1 MEAYEQKLISDALNY
16 AHLTTLPKK
25 ADQTKVLWIEA
36 IAKIRLANN
45 SIGYGVVKRNADL
58 SYRVTYVNG
67 ATAAIVELEEVY
79 PYVVLDKQYIH
90 KFGKNDTEKERI
102 AYLKPLNLPYAMT
115 QDYFDNMT
123 VDELNKEVVKAAVY
137 QQLKALEE

>member
-1 MEAYEQKLISDALNY
+1 MDTYEQKLISDALNF

-25 ADQTKVLWIEA
+25 ADPQKSLWIEA

-45 SIGYGVVKRNADL
+45 SVAYGVVKRNADL
-58 SYRVTYVNG
+58 SYRVAYVNG
-67 ATAAIVELEEVY
+67 ATAAIVEIEEVY

-102 AYLKPLNLPYAMT
+102 AYLKSLKLPYVT
-115 QDYFDNMT
+115 EGYFDNM
-123 VDELNKEVVKAAVY
+123 DIEELNKEVVKAAVY

>member
-1 MEAYEQKLISDALNY
+1 MDTYEQNLISDVLNF

-25 ADQTKVLWIEA
+25 ADPQKSLWIEA

-45 SIGYGVVKRNADL
+45 SVAYGVVKRNADL

-67 ATAAIVELEEVY
+67 STAALAKIEEVY
-79 PYVVLDKQYIH
+79 PYIVLDKQYIK
-90 KFGKNDTEKERI
+90 KFPKESDESDRI
-102 AYLKPLNLPYAMT
+102 AYLQSLNLPYAVGG
-115 QDYFDNMT
+115 YFDNM
-123 VDELNKEVVKAAVY
+123 DIEELNKEVVKAAVF

>member
-1 MEAYEQKLISDALNY
+1 MDSHEQKLISDALNF

-25 ADQTKVLWIEA
+25 TDPNKTLWIEA

-45 SIGYGVVKRNADL
+45 SVAYGVVKRNADL

-67 ATAAIVELEEVY
+67 ATASIVDVEEVY
-79 PYVVLDKQYIH
+79 PYVVLDKQYIK
-90 KFGKNDTEKERI
+90 KFPKDSDESDRI
-102 AYLKPLNLPYAMT
+102 AYLQSLNLPYAVGG
-115 QDYFDNMT
+115 YFDGM
-123 VDELNKEVVKAAVY
+123 DIEELNKEVVKAAVY

>member
-1 MEAYEQKLISDALNY
+1 MEAYEHNLIADALNF

-25 ADQTKVLWIEA
+25 ANPQKTMWIEA
-36 IAKIRLANN
+36 VAKIRLANN

-67 ATAAIVELEEVY
+67 ATAAIVDIEEIY
-79 PYVVLDKQYIH
+79 PYVVLDKQYIK
-90 KFGKNDTEKERI
+90 KFSEKADEGDRI
-102 AYLKPLNLPYAMT
+102 AYLKSLNLPYAV
-115 QDYFDNMT
+115 DGYFDGM
-123 VDELNKEVVKAAVY
+123 DIEELNKEVVKAAVY